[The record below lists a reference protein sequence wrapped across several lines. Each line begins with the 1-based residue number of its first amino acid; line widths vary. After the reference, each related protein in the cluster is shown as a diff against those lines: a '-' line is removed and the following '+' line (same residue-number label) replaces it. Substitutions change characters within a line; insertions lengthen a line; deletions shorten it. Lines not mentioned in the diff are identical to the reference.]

1 MEGVKGLEEM
11 IQKLMKK
18 KNDQK
23 ARMEEMGLAK
33 FLSGDTLKV
42 IEENATEDLIKFLP
56 EGQQDKQ
63 SLRENLYSPQIQ
75 QAIDNLE

>member
-1 MEGVKGLEEM
+1 MEEM